1 MDVGFYSLSLKK
13 SEIYSIHS
21 WNFTSFQGWK
31 QTHRRQMLWFCL
43 DSIFWI
49 IWY

>member
-1 MDVGFYSLSLKK
+1 MDVGFLSLSLKK

-21 WNFTSFQGWK
+21 WNFTSFHGW
-31 QTHRRQMLWFCL
+31 QMLWFRL